1 MSSKTPTATAPTIVV
16 SRLDCDRIESLL
28 DAQEQDRRDA
38 GPNAQR
44 LRAELARAELR
55 EPADMPDDVITM
67 NSTARF
73 RDEASDEERDMT
85 LVYPRDA
92 DGSGQRV
99 SILAPIGSA
108 LLGLRVGQTIDWPLP
123 GGTQV
128 QLRVLD
134 IHYQPEASGEFH
146 R

>member
-1 MSSKTPTATAPTIVV
+1 MSDKTPTTVPTIVV

-28 DAQEQDRRDA
+28 DAAERDRPDA
-38 GPNAQR
+38 GANAKR
-44 LRAELARAELR
+44 LREELARAELR

-73 RDEASDEERDMT
+73 RDEASGAERDMT

-92 DGSGQRV
+92 DGSGQQV
-99 SILAPIGSA
+99 SILAPVGSA
-108 LLGLRVGQTIDWPLP
+108 LLGLRVGQVIDWPMP
-123 GGTQV
+123 GGTHV

-134 IHYQPEASGEFH
+134 IHYQPEAAGELH